1 MHNPVIKSLSMPHT
15 HTPARQYVPADNL
28 VDMLLDAICVVDKEG
43 HFLFV
48 SAACERIFGYS
59 PEEMLGRPM
68 IELVHPDDRARTLAA
83 AREIMAGA
91 AKPIFENRYVR
102 KDGRTVHI
110 LWSAR
115 WSDDQQVRIAVAHD
129 ITERKR
135 SESLQNAL
143 YRLAEA
149 AHRADDE
156 QQLFQQLQHTLAE
169 QLPSSRFN
177 LALLG
182 PDGQQLAIL
191 GSAPDDIHSQYV
203 HQLSR
208 QVLNSTQPLLLTAA
222 DAAHLGQQNWLL
234 VPCHTQAGCSGVLSL
249 NSDALEP
256 MYSSREQ
263 ELLQFVAT
271 QVSTAI
277 ERQRMLSR
285 LQHMAQY
292 DQLTQLPNRS
302 LLQDRLQQAMARA
315 RRERRQLA
323 LLFLDLDKFKL
334 INDSLGHAM
343 GDLLLQQVAE
353 RIRQCL
359 REVDTVARFAGDE
372 FVVLLED
379 FHSSDHAT
387 QVADKIRQALN
398 HPFDLKGYQHPVRP
412 SIGIA
417 LYPTHASDP
426 QQLINQAD
434 SAMYLAKNSG
444 GNRYQLAS

>member
-1 MHNPVIKSLSMPHT
+1 MPHKRT
-15 HTPARQYVPADNL
+15 APGHYVPAENL
-28 VDMLLDAICVVDKEG
+28 VDMLLDAICVVDKDG
-43 HFLFV
+43 RFLFV

-59 PEEMLGRPM
+59 PQEMLDRPM

-83 AREIMAGA
+83 VREIMAGVP
-91 AKPIFENRYVR
+91 KPVFENRYVR

-115 WSDDQQVRIAVAHD
+115 WSDDQKVRIAVAHD

-135 SESLQNAL
+135 SESLQDAL

-149 AHRADDE
+149 AHKAANTT
-156 QQLFQQLQHTLAE
+156 QLFQQLQSILAE
-169 QLPSSRFN
+169 QLPASRFSF
-177 LALLG
+177 ALLE
-182 PDGQQLAIL
+182 PSSEQLDIL
-191 GSAPDDIHSQYV
+191 GSAEDETHRHHV
-203 HQLSR
+203 RQLST
-208 QVLNSTQPLLLTAA
+208 QVLNNTQPLLLAA
-222 DAAHLGQQNWLL
+222 TDAAHTGQQNWLL
-234 VPCHTQAGCSGVLSL
+234 VPCHAQDGCSGVLSL
-249 NSDALEP
+249 SSDAGEP
-256 MYSSREQ
+256 AYTSREQ

-302 LLQDRLQQAMARA
+302 LLQERLHFAMARA
-315 RRERRQLA
+315 RREQQQLA

-343 GDLLLQQVAE
+343 GDLLLQQVAQ
-353 RIRQCL
+353 RLRQCL

-372 FVVLLED
+372 FVLLIED
-379 FHSSDHAT
+379 LHSSEHAI
-387 QVADKIRQALN
+387 QVAEKIRQELN
-398 HPFDLKGYQHPVRP
+398 QPFDLQGYPHPVRP

-417 LYPTHASDP
+417 LYPAHASDP
-426 QQLINQAD
+426 QQLLNRAD
-434 SAMYLAKNSG
+434 NAMYQAKKNG
-444 GNRYQLAS
+444 GNRYQLDE

>member
-1 MHNPVIKSLSMPHT
+1 MPSPT
-15 HTPARQYVPADNL
+15 MPPSRYIPADNL

-59 PEEMLGRPM
+59 PQEMLDRPM
-68 IELVHPDDRARTLAA
+68 IELVHPDDRSRTLDAVQ
-83 AREIMAGA
+83 EIMAGA
-91 AKPIFENRYVR
+91 AKPVFENRYVH

-135 SESLQNAL
+135 SESLQDAL

-149 AHRADDE
+149 AHKAEDE

-169 QLPSSRFN
+169 QLPASRFN
-177 LALLG
+177 LAVLG
-182 PDGQQLAIL
+182 PDGEQLAIL
-191 GSAPDDIHSQYV
+191 GSAQDEAHGQLV
-203 HQLSR
+203 HQLSL
-208 QVLNSTQPLLLTAA
+208 QVLSSAQPLLLSAA
-222 DAAHLGQQNWLL
+222 EAAHMGQQNWLL
-234 VPCHTQAGCSGVLSL
+234 VPCHAQAGCCGVLSL
-249 NSDALEP
+249 SSDSAEP
-256 MYSSREQ
+256 GYSHREQ

-302 LLQDRLQQAMARA
+302 LLHDRLQQAMARA
-315 RRERRQLA
+315 RREQRQLA

-379 FHSSDHAT
+379 FHSDDHAI

-398 HPFDLKGYQHPVRP
+398 YPFDLKGYQHPVRP

-426 QQLINQAD
+426 QQLLHQAD
-434 SAMYLAKNSG
+434 SAMYMAKHSG
-444 GNRYQLAS
+444 GNRYHLAD